1 MNTDEIVSQLAAKV
15 GISED
20 QAKQVVQ
27 FLIEHKDDV
36 IGMLSSGTLDDIKG
50 KLPGGLGGLLG

>member
-36 IGMLSSGTLDDIKG
+36 IGMLGSGALDDIKD